1 MINCGHWSP
10 SHLVTGAVLFWVALC
25 FVGKAVLLS
34 KSTKKVKGGV
44 EVGIKGDLDI
54 SSRCFRSQ
62 LEVDV
67 GGLNSAAALG

>member
-1 MINCGHWSP
+1 MISCGHWSP
-10 SHLVTGAVLFWVALC
+10 SHLVTGVVLLWVALY
-25 FVGKAVLLS
+25 FFGKAVLLF

-54 SSRCFRSQ
+54 SSRGFQSQ
-62 LEVDV
+62 LGVDV